1 MATQASKCID
11 APRALTLT
19 LYRYRLPLKMTF
31 EHAAASRDASEGV
44 LVVLRLAD
52 GTVGL
57 GEGVPRPY
65 VTGETVESA
74 LEIIQSQYAARF
86 ATADPLAEGP
96 LPGSAQ
102 DVWHNAAWCACE
114 LAYLDAAAR
123 SAGEPL
129 ARFLSRRLARPFVGR
144 IRQRVSGVIG
154 TERPS
159 GVQRRL
165 RLMRLFGLRDFKLKV
180 GTDIDHT
187 NLTVCQERL
196 GSGLARGKFTLRVDA
211 NGMWTLG
218 EALRASGWMAEMNV
232 AVLEQP
238 LRKGDEADLPRLR
251 AESDVP
257 IMLDE
262 SLVTCDA
269 ASQLATVGAAD
280 YWNVRL
286 SKNGG
291 LLASLRL
298 ADLARESGIGLMLG
312 AMVGESGI
320 LAAAA
325 RTFLQLVPEVRWVEN
340 AYGSFLLTCDLVRER
355 TRFGYGGKLKPFT
368 RPGLGVTLDEATLDQ
383 QTEKIAE
390 IQL

>member
-1 MATQASKCID
+1 MTTQASKLID
-11 APRALTLT
+11 APPAETLM
-19 LYRYRLPLKMTF
+19 LYRYRLPLKTKF

-74 LEIIQSQYAARF
+74 LEIIQSQYAARL
-86 ATADPLAEGP
+86 AALDPLAEGP
-96 LPGSAQ
+96 LPGSALG
-102 DVWHNAAWCACE
+102 VWHNAAWCACE

-123 SAGEPL
+123 SAGQPL
-129 ARFLSRRLARPFVGR
+129 ARFLSGRLSRPLAGR
-144 IRQRVSGVIG
+144 IHQRVSGVIG
-154 TERPS
+154 AERPS

-211 NGMWTLG
+211 NGVWTLG
-218 EALRASGWMAEMNV
+218 EALRACSWMAQMNV
-232 AVLEQP
+232 AALEQP

-262 SLVTCDA
+262 SLVACDA
-269 ASQLATVGAAD
+269 ASRLAAAGAAD
-280 YWNVRL
+280 YWNLRI

-320 LAAAA
+320 LASAA

-355 TRFGYGGKLKPFT
+355 TRFGYGGKLKPFD
-368 RPGLGVTLDEATLDQ
+368 RPGLGVTLNETIVER
-383 QTEKIAE
+383 QTEKVAE
-390 IQL
+390 IRL